1 MKFSMTGK
9 QVAAL
14 LVVAAALCGAVWGC
28 GSRPAPAPGAEV
40 TKAAV
45 PVEAPIPTLAEEVA
59 KYKGQK
65 PKQWGEQVDG
75 VLTRVPTQEKIIFL
89 TFDACGGPYGSGYD
103 QKLLDFLNKE
113 KVEATLLL
121 NSRWLEANPELARQ
135 LAANPLFSL
144 QNHGTQHRP
153 LCVNGRS
160 VYKIQGTRSVA
171 EVYEEIM
178 GTDARLKQLTGK
190 RPRFF
195 RSGTAYYDEV
205 AVKVARDLGYT
216 ITGFDI
222 LGDAGA
228 TYSKAQI
235 IKVARAAR
243 PGTIIIYHM
252 NQPRSATS
260 AGVPEVVKNLRAAGY
275 EFKKLEDYW
284 PVQARS

>member
-1 MKFSMTGK
+1 MTGK
-9 QVAAL
+9 QIITAGLIALSAAGWL
-14 LVVAAALCGAVWGC
+14 TGCGKAPAQQPAAAVQ
-28 GSRPAPAPGAEV
+28 
-40 TKAAV
+40 TAA
-45 PVEAPIPTLAEEVA
+45 PVEKPIPTLAEEAA
-59 KYKGQK
+59 KYKDVK
-65 PKQWGEQVDG
+65 PRQWGEQVDG
-75 VLTRVPTQEKIIFL
+75 VLTRVPTTEKVIFL
-89 TFDACGGPYGSGYD
+89 TFDACGGPYGSAVD

-121 NSRWLEANPELARQ
+121 NSRWLDANPELAKK

-144 QNHGTQHRP
+144 QNHGTLHRP

-178 GTDARLKQLTGK
+178 GTDAKLKELTGK

-205 AVKVARDLGYT
+205 AVKVAQDLGYT

-228 TYSKAQI
+228 TYSKARI

-284 PVQARS
+284 PPKTQS

>member
-1 MKFSMTGK
+1 MTGK
-9 QVAAL
+9 QMAAL
-14 LVVAAALCGAVWGC
+14 LVVVVGLCGVVWGC
-28 GSRPAPAPGAEV
+28 GSRPASAPKAEATQV
-40 TKAAV
+40 AAL
-45 PVEAPIPTLAEEVA
+45 VEAPVPTMVEEVA
-59 KYKGQK
+59 KYKGLK

-75 VLTRVPTQEKIIFL
+75 VLSRVPTKEKVIFL

-113 KVEATLLL
+113 KVEATLFL
-121 NSRWLEANPELARQ
+121 NSRWLETNPELAKK

-144 QNHGTQHRP
+144 QNHGTLHRP

-195 RSGTAYYDEV
+195 RSGTAYYDEIAVQV
-205 AVKVARDLGYT
+205 AQDLGYT

-235 IKVARAAR
+235 IKVALAAR

-260 AGVPEVVKNLRAAGY
+260 IGVPEVVKNLRAAGY

-284 PVQARS
+284 PVKAQS

>member
-1 MKFSMTGK
+1 M
-9 QVAAL
+9 
-14 LVVAAALCGAVWGC
+14 
-28 GSRPAPAPGAEV
+28 AEV
-40 TKAAV
+40 AQTAA
-45 PVEAPIPTLAEEVA
+45 PVEKPLPTLAEEVA
-59 KYKGQK
+59 KYKAVK

-75 VLTRVPTQEKIIFL
+75 VLTRVPTTEKVIFL
-89 TFDACGGPYGSGYD
+89 TFDACGGPYGSAVD
-103 QKLLDFLNKE
+103 QKLLDFLIRE
-113 KVEATLLL
+113 KVPATLLL
-121 NSRWLEANPELARQ
+121 NSRWLDANPELAKQ

-144 QNHGTQHRP
+144 QNHGTLHRP

-160 VYKIQGTRSVA
+160 VYQIQGTRSVA

-178 GTDARLKQLTGK
+178 GTDAKLKEITGK

-195 RSGTAYYDEV
+195 RSGTAYYDDV
-205 AVKVARDLGYT
+205 AVQVAQDLGYT

-228 TYSKAQI
+228 TYSKARI
-235 IKVARAAR
+235 IKVAQAAR

-260 AGVPEVVKNLRAAGY
+260 AGVPVVVKNLRAAGY

-284 PVQARS
+284 PPKSES

>member
-1 MKFSMTGK
+1 MTVK
-9 QVAAL
+9 QIVAAGL
-14 LVVAAALCGAVWGC
+14 LVLGAGWWLTGC
-28 GSRPAPAPGAEV
+28 GTAPAKQP
-40 TKAAV
+40 AAV
-45 PVEAPIPTLAEEVA
+45 VQTAAPVEKPIPTLAEEVA
-59 KYKGQK
+59 RYKGRK
-65 PKQWGEQVDG
+65 PKQWGEQVEG
-75 VLTRVPTQEKIIFL
+75 VLTLVPTREKVIFL
-89 TFDACGGPYGSGYD
+89 TFDACGGPYGSAVD
-103 QKLLDFLNKE
+103 QKLLQFLIKE

-121 NSRWLEANPELARQ
+121 NSRWLDANPELARQ

-144 QNHGTQHRP
+144 QNHGTLHRP
-153 LCVNGRS
+153 LSVNGRS
-160 VYKIQGTRSVA
+160 VYHIQGTRNVA

-178 GTDARLKQLTGK
+178 GTDAKLKELTGK

-205 AVKVARDLGYT
+205 AVQVARDLGYT

-243 PGTIIIYHM
+243 PGTIIIYHL
-252 NQPRSATS
+252 NQPSSSTS
-260 AGVPEVVKNLRAAGY
+260 AGVQAVVHNLRAAGY

-284 PVQARS
+284 PVQAQS